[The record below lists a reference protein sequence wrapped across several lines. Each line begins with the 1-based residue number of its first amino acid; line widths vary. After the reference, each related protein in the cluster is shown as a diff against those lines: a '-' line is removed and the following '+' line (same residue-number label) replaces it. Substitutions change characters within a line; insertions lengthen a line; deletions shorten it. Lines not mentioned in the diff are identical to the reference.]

1 MAATV
6 PAVEIANNADAARIR
21 RPDREDD
28 PRDAVNSLRM
38 RPKQPM
44 DLEMISFLK
53 QIQLGFSRQQRE
65 LIGILKLDLRFA
77 DGSSQ
82 PIVETFSAIVER
94 TGEEARGVE
103 LWQLADHTAV
113 MGIDNPHPARPGYE
127 RTHHQGTLCAQCPMH
142 AQHGERVAMFAADNS
157 RYRSVVDAGHVGC
170 RLLHSA
176 YPAASIPA
184 RSHKSRWSAF
194 LIPRAGM
201 GSALP

>member
-1 MAATV
+1 MATTV

-21 RPDREDD
+21 RPDREDNS
-28 PRDAVNSLRM
+28 RDAVNSLRV

-65 LIGILKLDLRFA
+65 LIGILKLDLHFV

-103 LWQLADHTAV
+103 LVQTQFGLATAV
-113 MGIDNPHPARPGYE
+113 GRPW
-127 RTHHQGTLCAQCPMH
+127 C
-142 AQHGERVAMFAADNS
+142 
-157 RYRSVVDAGHVGC
+157 
-170 RLLHSA
+170 
-176 YPAASIPA
+176 
-184 RSHKSRWSAF
+184 
-194 LIPRAGM
+194 
-201 GSALP
+201 